1 MKFDKITIKGHDI
14 DVVSMNTIIVGTGA
28 AGFNAADSLYDL
40 GQSDIAL
47 LTEGLNMGTS
57 RNTGSD
63 KQTYYKLTL
72 SGNTPDS
79 VYDMAKTLFD
89 GGSMHGD
96 IALVEAAL
104 SAKGFYKLAS
114 YGVPFPHN
122 KYGEYIGYKTDHDPR
137 ERATS
142 AGPLTS
148 KFMTEKLEVQIN
160 NKGIKI
166 FDGFVVI
173 AILTKDDKAIGLL
186 AIDTSKQ
193 NNENYGFTL
202 FNCTN
207 VIFATG
213 GPAGIYKT
221 SVYPESHIG
230 SSGIAYEAGAAGI
243 NVTESQYG
251 LASIKFRWNL
261 SGTYQQVMPRYI
273 STDLDGND
281 EKEFLDEYFDD
292 KGKLLDCIFLKGYQ
306 WPFDPRKIANYGS
319 SIVDILV
326 YNEIQV
332 KGRRVY
338 MDFMK
343 NPTCSLKNN
352 KFDFAMLG
360 SESYKYLE
368 NSKALFGL
376 PIERL
381 AHMNQPAIDL
391 YSNNGIDLTS
401 EYLEIAVC
409 AQHNNGGLKGNI
421 WYESNISNLFPV
433 GEVNGTF
440 GVYRPG
446 GSALN
451 STQVGSF
458 RAAQYIHANYQQ
470 EPLGLD
476 SFTKAINDLVS
487 ENFDFAKAVSK
498 DNGNSN
504 IISHRNELQ
513 VRMTKAGAHIRN
525 LDTVTKAINDCESD
539 LMTLKEDLSIS
550 GPFEL
555 VEAFRNKDLIVT
567 QFVYLNA
574 IKEFISKGG
583 RSRGSYLVSDN
594 KGVKPLDKLNDDFT
608 FTLDSGDLLKKTC
621 DVTFSFKDKKPKCM
635 FNWEDVKQIPT
646 EDNWF
651 ENVWSA
657 YRKNEI
663 IK

>member
-1 MKFDKITIKGHDI
+1 MNIDKINISGYDI
-14 DVVSMNTIIVGTGA
+14 DVVSLNTIIVGTGA

-40 GQSDIAL
+40 GQKDIAII
-47 LTEGLNMGTS
+47 TEGIKMGTS

-79 VYDMAKTLFD
+79 VHDMAKTLFE

-148 KFMTEKLEVQIN
+148 KFMTEKLEIQIK
-160 NKGIKI
+160 NKGINI
-166 FDGFVVI
+166 FDGYVVI
-173 AILTKDDKAIGLL
+173 SILTKNNEAIGIL
-186 AIDTSKQ
+186 AINTNKQ
-193 NNENYGFTL
+193 NEKNFGFTI
-202 FNCTN
+202 FNTTN
-207 VIFATG
+207 IIYATG

-221 SVYPESHIG
+221 SVYPENHLG
-230 SSGIAYEAGAAGI
+230 SSGVAYMAGAKGI

-273 STDLDGND
+273 STKLDGSD

-292 KGKLLDCIFLKGYQ
+292 KGKMLDCIFLKGYQ
-306 WPFDPRKIANYGS
+306 WPFDPRKIKNFGS
-319 SIVDILV
+319 SIIDILV

-332 KGRRVY
+332 KGRKVY
-338 MDFMK
+338 MDFMT
-343 NPTCSLKNN
+343 NPTCSIKNDEFDFSMLGEESYTYLKNSN
-352 KFDFAMLG
+352 
-360 SESYKYLE
+360 
-368 NSKALFGL
+368 ALFGT

-391 YSNNGIDLTS
+391 YANNGIDLTK

-409 AQHNNGGLKGNI
+409 AQHNNGGLMGNI
-421 WYESNISNLFPV
+421 WYESNIKHLFPV

-458 RAAQYIHANYQQ
+458 RAAQYISANYTNKPVDIEVFKTLITDEVDKNIKMASIITGNKGQSNVLKIRDKMQ
-470 EPLGLD
+470 E
-476 SFTKAINDLVS
+476 
-487 ENFDFAKAVSK
+487 
-498 DNGNSN
+498 
-504 IISHRNELQ
+504 
-513 VRMTKAGAHIRN
+513 RMTKAGAHIRKLEVIN
-525 LDTVTKAINDCESD
+525 EAIKECISD
-539 LMTLKEDLSIS
+539 YNNFTDNVVIS
-550 GPFEL
+550 NNFEL
-555 VEAFRNKDLIVT
+555 SEVYRNKDILVT
-567 QFVYLNA
+567 QIVYLNS
-574 IKEFISKGG
+574 IKEFINKGG
-583 RSRGSYLVSDN
+583 RSRGSYLISDED
-594 KGVKPLDKLNDDFT
+594 GSRPLEKLSDDFK
-608 FTLDSGDLLKKTC
+608 FTLDNGNLLKKAC
-621 DVTFSFKDKKPKCM
+621 LSQFLLNDNKPIC
-635 FNWEDVKQIPT
+635 NLQWETIRKIPT